1 MVAGHGNGL
10 LSGGPFP
17 IGDVICFEV
26 AYDELVRSSV
36 RAGAQFLVIQTNNA
50 TFGRTGETYQQL
62 AMSQL
67 RAVEHGRAV
76 AQVSTTGVSAVIG
89 PDGQIRQRTGAL
101 YTPGILVADVPL
113 RKATTLGTRLG
124 AIPEYVLTGV
134 AVLALC
140 WSIGSAQAARRRA
153 GEQQPTSEAEEMM
166 SVSERES
173 VGQ

>member
-10 LSGGPFP
+10 LKGGPFP

-36 RAGAQFLVIQTNNA
+36 QAGAQFLVIQTNNA
-50 TFGRTGETYQQL
+50 TFGRTGEAYQQL

-76 AQVSTTGVSAVIG
+76 AQVSTTGVSALIG

-101 YTPGILVADVPL
+101 FTPGILVGSMPL
-113 RKATTLGTRLG
+113 RTSTTLATQLG
-124 AIPEYVLTGV
+124 AIPEYVLAGIT
-134 AVLALC
+134 VLALG
-140 WSIGSAQAARRRA
+140 WSIWVARATRRDAERAA
-153 GEQQPTSEAEEMM
+153 GEDQAPETEEM
-166 SVSERES
+166 VTA
-173 VGQ
+173 